1 MKLIL
6 DPSFRYVSS
15 AETDLRK
22 AFARIRR
29 EQRKAAEVPEA
40 VKGGKVLSLPQTKR
54 AAAS

>member
-1 MKLIL
+1 MKSIL

-29 EQRKAAEVPEA
+29 EQRKAEVPEV